1 MSKLHNKP
9 KLEQAWAWRMGESI
23 FFDLEEEDSLIGALG
38 YMKPEKMPRII
49 AFVGGGGKTTS
60 MNRLAAE
67 LAEKGFRV
75 LVTTTTHIA
84 CPTEGQVCKAEDA
97 KEILNVIWESNILTA
112 GKPVKSEVAPV
123 TGKLSMMAGLDD
135 PTVLEKILET
145 ADFILI
151 EADGAKCLP
160 LKIPAD
166 HEPVFLPQTGLV
178 IACVGLSS
186 VGKTFGETCFRFGDI
201 GGWLMR
207 QPEDKIEPEDISLIL
222 MDQRGSRKNL
232 DGRYYKII
240 LNQADTE
247 EDLEHA
253 KQIICALP
261 GTLQLGV
268 VVTHYKKIV

>member
-1 MSKLHNKP
+1 MNKLYSKPELDK
-9 KLEQAWAWRMGESI
+9 AWTWRMGESI

-49 AFVGGGGKTTS
+49 SFVGSGGKTTS
-60 MNRLAAE
+60 MSRLAAE
-67 LAEKGFRV
+67 LAERGFKV

-84 CPTEGQVCKAEDA
+84 CPSEGQVCKAKEA
-97 KEILNVIWESNILTA
+97 KEILNVAWESNILTA
-112 GKPVKSEVAPV
+112 GRPISSE
-123 TGKLSMMAGLDD
+123 TNLDIGKLSMMNGLDD
-135 PTVLEKILET
+135 SATLKKIMET

-160 LKIPAD
+160 LKVPAEY
-166 HEPVFLPQTGLV
+166 EPVFLPQTGLV

-186 VGKTFGETCFRFGDI
+186 VGKTFGETCFRFADK

-247 EDLEHA
+247 VDLEYA

-261 GTLQLGV
+261 GTLQSGV
-268 VVTHYKKIV
+268 VVTHYKK